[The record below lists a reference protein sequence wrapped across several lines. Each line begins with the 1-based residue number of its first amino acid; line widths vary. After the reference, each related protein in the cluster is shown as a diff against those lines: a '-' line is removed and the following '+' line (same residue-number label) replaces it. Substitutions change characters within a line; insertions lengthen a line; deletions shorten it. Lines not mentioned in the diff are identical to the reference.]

1 MKSKAEQSKYSKF
14 ISDNGNWVV
23 LIVLIIAITIVNRN
37 FFTPNNAVALLTGES
52 VKGVMTFGVALA
64 ILAKG
69 TDLSTGS
76 VAALSAVCSS
86 ALCQASASMFPDIG
100 KGN

>member
-14 ISDNGNWVV
+14 ISANGNWVV

-69 TDLSTGS
+69 TDLSTGFIW
-76 VAALSAVCSS
+76 LHIFICIPSS
-86 ALCQASASMFPDIG
+86 LLWVHS
-100 KGN
+100 